1 MTRGMWLLQ
10 TKTAKSWTAIAP
22 LETSRPHPLKPRRPI
37 HSPRFFRG
45 PTAALNGLLLLMVL
59 VITAGAP
66 LGLNLSAAWA
76 AEESGKA
83 DTKRVL
89 DFQEAVRI
97 ALQQSPYF
105 AKSALD
111 IELSRLDESDS
122 RYGLLPTVSFR
133 TRYYVNRPSTNNSD
147 VITLPTNPPVV
158 VNQSRAVPQ
167 AYSLEFYT
175 DSYNPLEA
183 YFTLQARKLVTKMA
197 QFTHI
202 QIICD
207 GIQRLG
213 KMFLDLQSL
222 KELADYQN
230 KINDLARKNLE
241 YIENRASLG
250 TATSLEV
257 RVARQEL
264 EVAQAEKKRLE
275 SSQKKAR
282 ENLKS
287 FLGLKPSEELSL
299 DLHDVRRQILGTFD
313 PNTATLDQA
322 KSRSFELKIY
332 EVRKQLQTFNIT
344 VAKTRLLPSFIAGV
358 QNPDPLSL
366 TAGGGNNLFFSVG
379 LQVPVWDGL
388 KRVRNISRQKAILKQ
403 FGAEKNLKEMDLSDV
418 WEAAQGEIQE
428 AASVLKLSQ
437 GQEELTRLK
446 ERQADISYQSGS
458 IQLPAYLE
466 GQKAVLE
473 AKKATVTKTMD
484 YHAAV
489 LKLRYISGDLG
500 HSYVDQSS
508 WQN

>member
-1 MTRGMWLLQ
+1 MTKGMWLLQ
-10 TKTAKSWTAIAP
+10 TKTAKSMTAIAP
-22 LETSRPHPLKPRRPI
+22 FETSRPHPPKPRRPI
-37 HSPRFFRG
+37 HSPRSLRG
-45 PTAALNGLLLLMVL
+45 SMAALNGLLLLMVV
-59 VITAGAP
+59 VITTGAP
-66 LGLNLSAAWA
+66 LGLNPSAARA

-83 DTKRVL
+83 ETKRLL
-89 DFQEAVRI
+89 DFQDAIRI

-111 IELSRLDESDS
+111 IEISRLDESDS
-122 RYGLLPTVSFR
+122 RYGLFPTVSFR
-133 TRYYVNRPSTNNSD
+133 TRYYVNRPSNNNLN

-158 VNQSRAVPQ
+158 VNQYNAVPQ
-167 AYSLEFYT
+167 TYSLEFYT
-175 DSYNPLEA
+175 ESYNPLEA
-183 YFTLQARKLVTKMA
+183 YFTLQARKLVTQMA
-197 QFTHI
+197 KFNHI
-202 QIICD
+202 QVICE

-222 KELADYQN
+222 KQLADYQRE
-230 KINDLARKNLE
+230 INDLARKNLE

-250 TATSLEV
+250 TATPLEV
-257 RVARQEL
+257 KVARQEL

-275 SSQKKAR
+275 SSQKKAQ

-287 FLGLKPSEELSL
+287 FLGFKPSEELSL
-299 DLHDVRRQILGTFD
+299 DLHDVRRQTLGTFD
-313 PNTATLDQA
+313 PHTVTLDQA
-322 KSRSFELKIY
+322 KSRSFELKVH
-332 EVRKQLQTFNIT
+332 EVKKQLQAYNIT
-344 VAKTRLLPSFIAGV
+344 VAKTRLLPTFIAGV

-388 KRVRNISRQKAILKQ
+388 KRFRNISRQKAILKQ
-403 FGAEKNLKEMDLSDV
+403 IGAEKDLKEMDLSDV

-428 AASVLKLSQ
+428 ATSALKLSQ
-437 GQEELTRLK
+437 GQEELARLK
-446 ERQADISYQSGS
+446 ERQADINYQSGS

-473 AKKATVTKTMD
+473 AKKTTVAKTTD

-489 LKLRYISGDLG
+489 LKLRFISGDLG